1 MFSEPHRPH
10 KKKLKTSHKV
20 PILSRYWTSDAK
32 ISALPEWD
40 EEGGS
45 LKVLSCHERRKKKK
59 DTSVDLKRTVSDM
72 ETMHKVHSG
81 FAP

>member
-1 MFSEPHRPH
+1 MH
-10 KKKLKTSHKV
+10 
-20 PILSRYWTSDAK
+20 K

-45 LKVLSCHERRKKKK
+45 LKVLSCHERRKKK

-72 ETMHKVHSG
+72 ETIHGAFGLCIKPFNPDAHYQDRQITDV
-81 FAP
+81 

>member
-1 MFSEPHRPH
+1 MH
-10 KKKLKTSHKV
+10 
-20 PILSRYWTSDAK
+20 K

-45 LKVLSCHERRKKKK
+45 LKVLSCHERRKKK